1 MPAVLPSASTLALR
15 CAATAACD
23 SKRKGEQLVSEGWED
38 EESELEPDDDSEP
51 DLVDDLDLDSWDDDV
66 EGDDL

>member
-1 MPAVLPSASTLALR
+1 M
-15 CAATAACD
+15 
-23 SKRKGEQLVSEGWED
+23 SEGWED